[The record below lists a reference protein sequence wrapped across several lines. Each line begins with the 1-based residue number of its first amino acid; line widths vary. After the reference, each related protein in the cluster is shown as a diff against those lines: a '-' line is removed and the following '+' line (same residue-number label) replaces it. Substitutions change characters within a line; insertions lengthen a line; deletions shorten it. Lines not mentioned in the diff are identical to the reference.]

1 MNKILA
7 LMFSFFIFSSLISS
21 AELVRDSFI
30 EETLSTKKFK
40 SPDIVTDYNYS
51 NPDCVRIPLKISE
64 RITTYKFN
72 KAYEGQPLKFTVSE
86 NVYYNDELLVK
97 KGTEA
102 SAKIEII
109 TTRGFAGIP
118 AEIFISNFDIS
129 GLDKNK
135 ILEPVSKRGFSMTT
149 LILPIKWALTPFPPL
164 GSFTNIIVGTNA
176 VLAPRDTIYI
186 EYYPN
191 F

>member
-1 MNKILA
+1 MNKNFVLFLIFMSFVSTSALA
-7 LMFSFFIFSSLISS
+7 MPVENGSVQDSLNFSG
-21 AELVRDSFI
+21 VG
-30 EETLSTKKFK
+30 
-40 SPDIVTDYNYS
+40 YNFE
-51 NPDCVRIPLKISE
+51 NPDCVKIPLKISE
-64 RITTYKFN
+64 RITTYRHN
-72 KAYEGQPLKFTVSE
+72 KTYEGKPLKFTVSE
-86 NVYYNDELLVK
+86 NIYYNDELLVK

-102 SAKIEII
+102 TAVVEII

-118 AEIFISNFDIS
+118 AEIFLSKFDIC

-135 ILEPVSKRGFSMTT
+135 IMQPVSKRGFSMTT
-149 LILPIKWALTPFPPL
+149 LILPIKWVLTPFPPL

-186 EYYPN
+186 EYYPK